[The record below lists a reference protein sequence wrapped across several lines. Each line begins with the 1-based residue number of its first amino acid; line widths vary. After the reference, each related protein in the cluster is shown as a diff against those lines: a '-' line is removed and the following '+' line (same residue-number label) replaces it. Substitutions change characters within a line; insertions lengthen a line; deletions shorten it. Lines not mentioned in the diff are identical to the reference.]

1 VDAQPDTV
9 AWLERYYALLDSGQ
23 VQAVIAEF
31 LAPDCT
37 FRVANEEPVG
47 FREAGRALGPF
58 VKGLRH
64 RLLSV
69 LEADGTIAAELEITY
84 IRHDGSSVTLP
95 GALFAT
101 VRDGRFIEQRAYVDQ
116 GRLTTNRTANERTD

>member
-1 VDAQPDTV
+1 VDAKPDTV
-9 AWLERYYALLDSGQ
+9 AWLERYYALLDSGR
-23 VQAVIAEF
+23 VREAVAEF
-31 LAPDCT
+31 LAPECT
-37 FRVANEEPVG
+37 FRVANDEPVG
-47 FREAGRALGPF
+47 FREAGRALAPF

-69 LEADGTIAAELEITY
+69 LEAEGTIAAELEITY

-101 VRDGRFIEQRAYVDQ
+101 VRDGQFTEQRAYVDQ
-116 GRLTTNRTANERTD
+116 GPLTANRTATERTD

>member
-1 VDAQPDTV
+1 MDAQPDTV

-23 VQAVIAEF
+23 VREAVAEF

-47 FREAGRALGPF
+47 FREAGRALEPF

-69 LEADGTIAAELEITY
+69 LEADGTIAAELQITY

-116 GRLTTNRTANERTD
+116 GPLTTNRTANERTD

>member
-1 VDAQPDTV
+1 MDSQAETV
-9 AWLERYYALLDSGQ
+9 AWLERYYELLDAGRGRE
-23 VQAVIAEF
+23 AVAEF

-47 FREAGRALGPF
+47 FREAGRALAPF

-64 RLLSV
+64 RLVSV
-69 LEADGTIAAELEITY
+69 LKADETIAAELEITY
-84 IRHDGSSVTLP
+84 IRHDGTSVTLP

-116 GRLTTNRTANERTD
+116 GPLTDNERTD

>member
-1 VDAQPDTV
+1 VDARPDTV
-9 AWLERYYALLDSGQ
+9 AWLERYYALLDSGH
-23 VQAVIAEF
+23 VREAVAEF

-37 FRVANEEPVG
+37 FRVANERPLE
-47 FREAGRALGPF
+47 FRDAGRALAPL

-69 LEADGTIAAELEITY
+69 LEAEGTIAAELEITY

-116 GRLTTNRTANERTD
+116 GPLTDKERTD

>member
-1 VDAQPDTV
+1 VDPLAETV
-9 AWLERYYALLDSGQ
+9 AWLERYYELLDAGR
-23 VQAVIAEF
+23 VREAVAEF

-37 FRVANEEPVG
+37 IRVANDEPVG
-47 FREAGRALGPF
+47 FREAGLALAPF

-69 LEADGTIAAELEITY
+69 LKADETIAAELEITY

-116 GRLTTNRTANERTD
+116 GPLTDKERTD

>member
-1 VDAQPDTV
+1 MDAQPDTV
-9 AWLERYYALLDSGQ
+9 AWLKRYYELLDSGH
-23 VQAVIAEF
+23 VREAATEF
-31 LAPDCT
+31 LAPECT
-37 FRVANEEPVG
+37 FRIANDEPVS
-47 FREAGRALGPF
+47 FREAGRQLAPV

-69 LEADGTIAAELEITY
+69 FEGDGAIAAELEITY

-101 VRDGRFIEQRAYVDQ
+101 VRDGRFVEQRAYVDQ
-116 GRLTTNRTANERTD
+116 GPLTEKERTD